1 MGRNAH
7 LADRVLF
14 MRFVTRHQRLR
25 HHLIADWRGVEDG
38 PLIDSPAV
46 GLGSLIPEILKTWKL
61 DERLHEEELSSAWRE
76 TVGDFIAQHTA
87 PDSLKRGVLTVRI
100 LQPTIHH
107 TLMME
112 KGRLLKRMQERF
124 GKDTVREVRFRHG

>member
-1 MGRNAH
+1 
-7 LADRVLF
+7 
-14 MRFVTRHQRLR
+14 MRFVTRQQRLR
-25 HHLIADWRGVEDG
+25 HHLIADWRGLEDG
-38 PLIDSPAV
+38 PLLDSPAV
-46 GLGSLIPEILKTWKL
+46 GMDSLIPAILKSWKL
-61 DERLHEEELSSAWRE
+61 DERLHEEELSAAWRE

-87 PDSLKRGVLTVRI
+87 PDSLKRGVLMVRV

-124 GKDTVREVRFRHG
+124 GKETVREVRFRHG

>member
-1 MGRNAH
+1 
-7 LADRVLF
+7 
-14 MRFVTRHQRLR
+14 MRFVTRQQRLR
-25 HHLIADWRGVEDG
+25 HNLIADWRGVEDG
-38 PLIDSPAV
+38 PLMDSPAV
-46 GLGSLIPEILKTWKL
+46 GLDSLIPEILRAWKL

-87 PDSLKRGVLTVRI
+87 PDSLKRGVLTVRV

-124 GKDTVREVRFRHG
+124 GKETVREVRFRHG

>member
-1 MGRNAH
+1 
-7 LADRVLF
+7 
-14 MRFVTRHQRLR
+14 MRFVTRQQRQR
-25 HHLIADWRGVEDG
+25 HDLIANWRGVEDG

-46 GLGSLIPEILKTWKL
+46 GLDSLIPAILKSWKL

-87 PDSLKRGVLTVRI
+87 PDSLKRGVLMVRV